1 MPIKIKTHSGITSI
15 SIDGERY
22 DVDKKG
28 FFTIP
33 DGIDPGVLSPHGFK
47 LADESAEPEAPT
59 ADQAAAEAPAGDVA
73 AESK

>member
-47 LADESAEPEAPT
+47 LADESTESEAVN
-59 ADQAAAEAPAGDVA
+59 ADAPAGDKPA
-73 AESK
+73 GEATAESK